1 MNANVDLMEENVI
14 QINRRIMINDDVS
27 VKNVMNVKKNYVWNR
42 TTSSCENIKYI
53 LLLIYYY
60 LLLQVLLKIQ

>member
-27 VKNVMNVKKNYVWNR
+27 VKNVMNVKKIMFGIV
-42 TTSSCENIKYI
+42 
-53 LLLIYYY
+53 
-60 LLLQVLLKIQ
+60 LQVVVKV

>member
-27 VKNVMNVKKNYVWNR
+27 VKNVMNVKKIMFGIV
-42 TTSSCENIKYI
+42 
-53 LLLIYYY
+53 
-60 LLLQVLLKIQ
+60 LQVVVKI